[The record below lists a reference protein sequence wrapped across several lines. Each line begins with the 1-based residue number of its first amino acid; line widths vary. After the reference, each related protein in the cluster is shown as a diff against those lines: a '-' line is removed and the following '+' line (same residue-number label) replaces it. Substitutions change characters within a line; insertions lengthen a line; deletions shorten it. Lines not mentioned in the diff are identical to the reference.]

1 MRKKER
7 DTKCP
12 QSNPLLIDE
21 RHIRASKPTFNLFS
35 MKEEF
40 ACTTSFY
47 HCVCDCDDDCDYDYE
62 CIYDEKKTERHVLHR
77 MNDII
82 AVIFISIAH

>member
-1 MRKKER
+1 
-7 DTKCP
+7 
-12 QSNPLLIDE
+12 
-21 RHIRASKPTFNLFS
+21 

-47 HCVCDCDDDCDYDYE
+47 LCVCDCDDDCDYDYE
-62 CIYDEKKTERHVLHR
+62 CICDEKKTERHVLHR